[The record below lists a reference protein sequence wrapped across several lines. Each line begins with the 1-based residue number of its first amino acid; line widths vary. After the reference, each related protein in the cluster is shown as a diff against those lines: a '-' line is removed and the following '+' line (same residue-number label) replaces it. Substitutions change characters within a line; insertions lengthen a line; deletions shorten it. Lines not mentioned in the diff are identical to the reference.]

1 MPDEQMHQTGM
12 NIRKEIFG
20 AEVVERR
27 MSSAGEFGAPLQK
40 FINQYAYG
48 EIWGREA
55 LPRKMR
61 SLLAI
66 AMMCAANR
74 PHELR
79 IHLRGAITNGCT
91 QGRDPRG
98 AAAGRDLLRHPRV
111 ARRAQHGDGS
121 VCGDERLTRPR
132 VRAALP
138 AMLWLP
144 ALAAPAPASSR
155 SSRRF
160 NPAR

>member
-1 MPDEQMHQTGM
+1 MDQEMHQTGM

-20 AEVVERR
+20 ADVVERR

-40 FINQYAYG
+40 LINQYAYG

-61 SLLAI
+61 SLLTLG
-66 AMMCAANR
+66 MMCAANR

-91 QGRDPRG
+91 REEIREV
-98 AAAGRDLLRHPRV
+98 LLQV
-111 ARRAQHGDGS
+111 AIY
-121 VCGDERLTRPR
+121 CGIP
-132 VRAALP
+132 AALD
-138 AMLWLP
+138 AHNL
-144 ALAAPAPASSR
+144 ALEVFAEIRPQWSK
-155 SSRRF
+155 
-160 NPAR
+160 

>member
-1 MPDEQMHQTGM
+1 MPDEQMYQTGM

-27 MSSAGEFGAPLQK
+27 MASAGEFGAPLQK
-40 FINQYAYG
+40 LINQYAYG

-61 SLLAI
+61 SLLVL

-79 IHLRGAITNGCT
+79 IHLRGAITNGCS
-91 QGRDPRG
+91 REEIREV
-98 AAAGRDLLRHPRV
+98 LLKV
-111 ARRAQHGDGS
+111 AIY
-121 VCGDERLTRPR
+121 CGI
-132 VRAALP
+132 
-138 AMLWLP
+138 
-144 ALAAPAPASSR
+144 PASLDAHNMAMEV
-155 SSRRF
+155 F
-160 NPAR
+160 AEVK

>member
-1 MPDEQMHQTGM
+1 MDEQNMHQTGM

-20 AEVVERR
+20 TDAIEQR

-40 FINQYAYG
+40 LINQYAYG

-61 SLLAI
+61 SLLVL

-79 IHLRGAITNGCT
+79 IHLRGAITNGCS
-91 QGRDPRG
+91 REEIREV
-98 AAAGRDLLRHPRV
+98 LLQV
-111 ARRAQHGDGS
+111 AIY
-121 VCGDERLTRPR
+121 CGI
-132 VRAALP
+132 
-138 AMLWLP
+138 
-144 ALAAPAPASSR
+144 PASLDAHNIAMEV
-155 SSRRF
+155 F
-160 NPAR
+160 AEEK

>member
-1 MPDEQMHQTGM
+1 MGCGTLPIERLQFHNCQIEENTSMDDQEMHQTGM

-20 AEVVERR
+20 ADVVERR

-40 FINQYAYG
+40 LINQYAYG

-61 SLLAI
+61 SLLVL

-79 IHLRGAITNGCT
+79 IHLRAAITNGCS
-91 QGRDPRG
+91 REEIREV
-98 AAAGRDLLRHPRV
+98 LLQV
-111 ARRAQHGDGS
+111 AIY
-121 VCGDERLTRPR
+121 CGI
-132 VRAALP
+132 
-138 AMLWLP
+138 
-144 ALAAPAPASSR
+144 PASLDAHNMAMEVFAETSGGER
-155 SSRRF
+155 
-160 NPAR
+160 

>member
-20 AEVVERR
+20 ADVVDKR
-27 MSSAGEFGAPLQK
+27 MSSAGEFGAPLQRL
-40 FINQYAYG
+40 INQYAYG

-55 LPRKMR
+55 IPRKMR

-66 AMMCAANR
+66 VMMCAANR

-91 QGRDPRG
+91 RDEIRE
-98 AAAGRDLLRHPRV
+98 ALLQV
-111 ARRAQHGDGS
+111 AIY
-121 VCGDERLTRPR
+121 CGI
-132 VRAALP
+132 
-138 AMLWLP
+138 
-144 ALAAPAPASSR
+144 PASLDAHNIAMEV
-155 SSRRF
+155 F
-160 NPAR
+160 AEVK

>member
-1 MPDEQMHQTGM
+1 MADQEMHQTGM

-20 AEVVERR
+20 ADVVERR

-40 FINQYAYG
+40 LINQYAYG

-61 SLLAI
+61 SLLTLG
-66 AMMCAANR
+66 MMCAANR

-91 QGRDPRG
+91 REEIREV
-98 AAAGRDLLRHPRV
+98 LLQV
-111 ARRAQHGDGS
+111 AIY
-121 VCGDERLTRPR
+121 CGIP
-132 VRAALP
+132 AALD
-138 AMLWLP
+138 AHNI
-144 ALAAPAPASSR
+144 ALEVFAEVRPQWSK
-155 SSRRF
+155 
-160 NPAR
+160 

>member
-1 MPDEQMHQTGM
+1 MPDEEMHQTGM

-20 AEVVERR
+20 ADVVERR

-40 FINQYAYG
+40 LINQYAYG

-61 SLLAI
+61 SLLVL

-79 IHLRGAITNGCT
+79 IHLRGAITNGCS
-91 QGRDPRG
+91 REEIREV
-98 AAAGRDLLRHPRV
+98 LLQV
-111 ARRAQHGDGS
+111 AIY
-121 VCGDERLTRPR
+121 CGI
-132 VRAALP
+132 
-138 AMLWLP
+138 
-144 ALAAPAPASSR
+144 PASLDAHNMAMEV
-155 SSRRF
+155 F
-160 NPAR
+160 AEAM